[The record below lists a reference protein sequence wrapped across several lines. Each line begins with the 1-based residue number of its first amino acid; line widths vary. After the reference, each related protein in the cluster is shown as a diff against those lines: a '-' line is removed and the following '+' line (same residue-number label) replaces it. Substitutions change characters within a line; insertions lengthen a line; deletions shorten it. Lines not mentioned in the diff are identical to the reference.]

1 MADNTTT
8 LKIRAENQT
17 DAAFRAIKSNMDA
30 LQNRME
36 SFRNVAASL
45 GGIYVMSGL
54 VNMVRNSLEAVDA
67 IGKLAQKTGI
77 AVEQLSAL
85 SYAAK
90 LSDVSTESLSKGIK
104 SLSQKMTE
112 AADPAGKAAKIF
124 AALGVDA
131 TKGAAV
137 GIDSIANAFARLPD
151 GTTKAAL
158 AVELFGKAGMDM
170 IPLLNQGSDGIK
182 KMTDEAARFGLI
194 VNEEAAKSAEAF
206 NDNIKAL
213 SSGSQKLGIEIVNQ
227 LGPAMVRIT
236 NAMKDAAAEGGLLK
250 AALVGIGGVITELA
264 MGSKIAAMT
273 RNLVAAQE
281 ELARIEQNA
290 TSNPA
295 AMVLRAGKI
304 KDLQDEIAQWKLLI
318 EQEKYAIELQR
329 KRNQAAAQGPKPD
342 KEFESRI
349 RSMLAGPQATVGA
362 QLLVDLQKQ
371 YERLSNEINQ
381 NETKQATLLELQK
394 ESYRGITEEIR
405 QQILSEAEK
414 LDLLKK
420 EIETRKFL
428 DAEHQKE
435 LEFARA
441 RGEQLAELANSWAD
455 ATKELEQES
464 RLIGLSNVE
473 RQKAIL
479 LERARLDI
487 VAAGDNASAIRDIND
502 NLQKQIGLLDEI
514 NQKQKSLDIWNQLAD
529 SAGQFFSDLI
539 FNGRSAFDNLK
550 RALKSFAAELVA
562 LFAKRWVLQM
572 VASVT
577 GSSSLAALAGQ
588 VGQGSLGGSLLN
600 AGLGASG
607 IGLGTLGEF
616 AAGATGTFMG
626 PTAAGSAAAMGAE
639 FAAFMTN
646 PATLAILAAVVIAV
660 AVMSRRGGPKEGGSF
675 FGTFD
680 AQGNR
685 TGEGPVPGFGRF
697 YTPSG
702 SDQTA
707 RDIGDAMGSSFAT
720 ALRRFGGTSA
730 GVGFG
735 IGFDRDPRGT
745 APSRV
750 STLVTDAT
758 GRVVYQ
764 NINREAGRSEED
776 LQAALKEEASR
787 ALLAALQASDLPAA
801 IAEILSTLDPYT
813 ASADQIDAALAA
825 AERIAKI
832 IDALAE
838 LKIPGIDIDVL
849 TQFQRDGEQ
858 LEQTFARV
866 GGLWSRYVDLF
877 TTDAERLQQAQDLV
891 TSTFEDLGVAVPD
904 SMQAFKDL
912 VAGLDLTTEAGRT
925 MWERL
930 MEIAPA
936 FVAVQ
941 DAAARAAEAQR
952 EATRQMLEGAGISAE
967 ALTQIIR
974 DGLLGRI
981 SEEEVG
987 ARMADIVVGGI
998 YNALVNTYAQ
1008 QITQI
1013 MLDGIITPMV
1023 TAATTGAAISAAA
1036 SQASID
1042 AMVAQVSAL
1051 TELLAALFNDP
1062 AFKEAMDRL
1071 REAITSVAGSIGAT
1085 GGYVPPG
1092 YVGGGAGGGAPDNST
1107 DRILNERLSL
1117 ERRLLELQGN
1127 TVEIR
1132 RRELE
1137 ALDPSNRALQEHI
1150 WRLEDEANAAAKAA
1164 ELLRQRGD
1172 LEIRIMEL
1180 TGNSA
1185 GALAARRQLE
1195 LAAAD
1200 ESLRPLLLRIYALED
1215 EARAADEAA
1224 ESMREIVSNIDALKE
1239 ASDGVRQSISQ
1250 LRETLPGFNVVG
1262 ARQQDVRDAYGAFSA
1277 ITDSTPVAE
1286 RIRRAQ
1292 AYQQA
1297 LLASHSA
1304 QMAQLEER
1312 AQAERRAYEADLA
1325 ARREA
1330 ADAANQLTLAFRELG
1345 DFAKS
1350 ILVGDQSPLSATERL
1365 AELQRQYA
1373 AALAG
1378 ASAGNLDAINELPTL
1393 ASARLQSAR
1402 QNAATLVDYQRE
1414 ALGVQRDLAALGERG
1429 NRDLVEVV
1437 DGGFT
1442 ISAGLQQEMNK
1453 LTQETIDSLKAID
1466 DVLQGWIEEQQA
1478 ALEDQAKVFASM
1490 NAGIVE
1496 LVLNTR
1502 GLDQRIAD
1510 AIGRAR
1516 QPASGQLQTPAG
1528 VPASRTRPSADTP
1541 ASADDVRAMREE
1553 LNAALIAVAQNTSKT
1568 ARLLQRWE
1576 GDGLPDT
1583 RVVA

>member
-1 MADNTTT
+1 MADTDVKVALTAEDRTQDAFRSLNASIKALEANFVGLAAAAGAFAGGAFVTALTVSIKAAEDAAIAQRKLDAVIRATGNTTGYT
-8 LKIRAENQT
+8 A
-17 DAAFRAIKSNMDA
+17 
-30 LQNRME
+30 
-36 SFRNVAASL
+36 
-45 GGIYVMSGL
+45 
-54 VNMVRNSLEAVDA
+54 
-67 IGKLAQKTGI
+67 
-77 AVEQLSAL
+77 EQLSKL
-85 SYAAK
+85 SESLARATSFDTGSFREATATFIRFGNVGGENLERVLRLSADYAALTGSTLPAAASK
-90 LSDVSTESLSKGIK
+90 LASALNSPADGLRKLERGFGDLGPEV
-104 SLSQKMTE
+104 E
-112 AADPAGKAAKIF
+112 AAVRKLDAMGDRAGAIALLIEALEKKIGG
-124 AALGVDA
+124 ADAGINTGLTGATKRLTKALGDLAENIGGKVSGNGAIPNWFADQVNGINKALDA
-131 TKGAAV
+131 TPMEKLILLASLVLGGARA
-137 GIDSIANAFARLPD
+137 GSNFLTGLANRPQPRVVPNSVPD
-151 GTTKAAL
+151 
-158 AVELFGKAGMDM
+158 
-170 IPLLNQGSDGIK
+170 
-182 KMTDEAARFGLI
+182 
-194 VNEEAAKSAEAF
+194 
-206 NDNIKAL
+206 
-213 SSGSQKLGIEIVNQ
+213 LGGQV
-227 LGPAMVRIT
+227 
-236 NAMKDAAAEGGLLK
+236 
-250 AALVGIGGVITELA
+250 
-264 MGSKIAAMT
+264 AAMT
-273 RNLVAAQE
+273 ATFTEEEARRSMELVRE
-281 ELARIEQNA
+281 
-290 TSNPA
+290 T
-295 AMVLRAGKI
+295 LRESKR
-304 KDLQDEIAQWKLLI
+304 LQDEFAR
-318 EQEKYAIELQR
+318 EQERLRQLGIRSAETALQAEHDALNEAMKRDSDVRRAAMRERQQLEL
-329 KRNQAAAQGPKPD
+329 AAAK
-342 KEFESRI
+342 F
-349 RSMLAGPQATVGA
+349 
-362 QLLVDLQKQ
+362 
-371 YERLSNEINQ
+371 SNDQ
-381 NETKQATLLELQK
+381 VQ
-394 ESYRGITEEIR
+394 
-405 QQILSEAEK
+405 
-414 LDLLKK
+414 K
-420 EIETRKFL
+420 EIEAMDRR
-428 DAEHQKE
+428 DAAVEKGIEALRLRVQQME
-435 LEFARA
+435 LE
-441 RGEQLAELANSWAD
+441 NS
-455 ATKELEQES
+455 LM
-464 RLIGLSNVE
+464 GLSN
-473 RQKAIL
+473 A
-479 LERARLDI
+479 ERAKAVALLQLEALGISKTADGVEELVNRYRDAVTAQEQMRNQVAVWEEI
-487 VAAGDNASAIRDIND
+487 SSAAGR
-502 NLQKQIGLLDEI
+502 
-514 NQKQKSLDIWNQLAD
+514 
-529 SAGQFFSDLI
+529 FFSDI
-539 FNGRSAFDNLK
+539 VFNGRSAFDNLK

-626 PTAAGSAAAMGAE
+626 PTAAGSAAALGSQ

-646 PATLAILAAVVIAV
+646 PATLAVLAAVVIAV

-776 LQAALKEEASR
+776 LQAALKEEAGR

-801 IAEILSTLDPYT
+801 IAEILSALDPYT

-1150 WRLEDEANAAAKAA
+1150 WRLEDEAKAAAKAA

-1195 LAAAD
+1195 LTAAD

-1262 ARQQDVRDAYGAFSA
+1262 ARQQDVRDAYGAFST

-1402 QNAATLVDYQRE
+1402 QNAATLVDYQRQ
-1414 ALGVQRDLAALGERG
+1414 ALSVQRDLAALGERG

-1478 ALEDQAKVFASM
+1478 ALEDQAGVFASM